1 MTKENL
7 MRFRKGRIRGFAV
20 FVLLSVGSFGLFA
33 QSEPFEGLN
42 SYILKAMKEWETPG
56 LALAIVKN
64 DTVVF
69 IKGYGV
75 TKMGE
80 TTPVSPKTVFAI
92 ASTTKAMTVAC
103 LGMLVDEG
111 KIKWDDPVT
120 KHIPWFQLYDPY
132 VTRELTVRDLL
143 CHRSGL
149 ERGDNLWYLSPYSRE
164 EVLRRVRFLKPSS
177 SFRSRYGYQNIM
189 FVAAGQI
196 IPSVMSRSWDDFV
209 SERLFQPLGMMRTRP
224 NLKSSAGLDDVATP
238 HSRVD
243 GKMEPIRMAS
253 YDNIGPA
260 GSVLSCVQ
268 DMAMWVRLNLNGGV
282 INGKRILSSEVM
294 REIQM
299 PQTVIRLDS
308 LDQALRPSN
317 HFMSYGL
324 GWVLRDYLGRK
335 LVQHDGAYDGMQAR
349 VVLVPEERLGLV
361 VLINAEHTDLPESI
375 AYRIVDHYLG
385 GPTRDWSAELLAI
398 SEKQHEKSEAEEK
411 KKSDERVKGTRPSL
425 ALGAYVGTYDNE
437 TYGPAIVSMHEGKLQ
452 FSFYPQHVG
461 TIEHWNFD
469 SFQIIWN
476 YRYLGKDM
484 ITFTLGANG
493 KVDGMKWE
501 GFADFKKSK

>member
-1 MTKENL
+1 MKSGN
-7 MRFRKGRIRGFAV
+7 GVVHACAAII
-20 FVLLSVGSFGLFA
+20 LLCVTSPGLFA
-33 QSEPFEGLN
+33 QPEPFDGLN
-42 SYILKAMKEWETPG
+42 TYVLKAMKEWETPG
-56 LALAIVKN
+56 LALAMVKN
-64 DTVVF
+64 DSVVF

-80 TTPVSPKTVFAI
+80 STPVGPRTLFAI

-103 LGMLVDEG
+103 LGMLVDAG
-111 KIKWDDPVT
+111 KINWDDPVT

-164 EVLRRVRFLKPSS
+164 EVLRRVRLLKPGS
-177 SFRSRYGYQNIM
+177 SFRSRYGYNNIM

-196 IPSVMSRSWDDFV
+196 IPSVTSSSWDDFI
-209 SERLFQPLGMMRTRP
+209 SEHLFQPLGMTRTHP
-224 NLKSSAGLDDVATP
+224 NLKSLTSFDDVATP

-268 DMAMWVRLNLNGGV
+268 DMAAWVRLNLNGGL
-282 INGKRILSSEVM
+282 INGKRILSPEVM
-294 REIQM
+294 REIQT
-299 PQTVIRLDS
+299 PQTVIRSDS
-308 LDQALRPSN
+308 LDLALRPSN

-361 VLINAEHTDLPESI
+361 ILINAEHTDLPETV

-385 GPTRDWSAELLAI
+385 APARDWSAELLDI
-398 SEKQHEKSEAEEK
+398 SKKQREKNEADEK
-411 KKSDERVKGTRPSL
+411 KKSDERVKGTKPSL
-425 ALGAYVGTYDNE
+425 GLEGYTGTYDNE
-437 TYGPAIVSMHEGKLQ
+437 VYGPATVTLQEGKLQ
-452 FSFYPQHVG
+452 FSFYPQYVG
-461 TIEHWNFD
+461 TMEHWNYD
-469 SFQIIWN
+469 SFQIKWN
-476 YRYLGKDM
+476 YRYLDKDM
-484 ITFTLGANG
+484 ITFTFGTNG
-493 KVDGMKWE
+493 KVDGLKWD
-501 GFADFKKSK
+501 GFAEFKKSK